1 MIIATI
7 FLGGQHQHD
16 KRLAETAERGCGED
30 KEEKMTEDEKKL
42 SMQIVDVGK
51 EAKLR

>member
-30 KEEKMTEDEKKL
+30 KEDEKKL